1 MSLKLTEE
9 LFIVTVKNDAEFEK
23 DLTYHYKFD
32 MIYLTNFELSFQKFQ
47 KLTL

>member
-23 DLTYHYKFD
+23 ELTYHYKFD